1 MLERQAIRTRSVAD
15 GAATPT
21 ASTHRLRPQRGAQRW
36 MGRTGA
42 HRPEGGSVPKVVAFL
57 SSKGGVGKTSLC
69 ANVAAQAVRL
79 LRPERVL
86 GVDLDPSGDLAL
98 DLGYRGEPADDQGAA
113 LAEALLRGTAPRPAP
128 TRRADVDVLAGG
140 ARLYF
145 AATVTAS
152 LASDGVGAL
161 SDALGCLAGRYG
173 LAVVDCPPGLG
184 AMTHLALAAADG
196 VVIPIRADD
205 ASLAAIGALAAL
217 WRDIRTHHNAHL
229 ALLGVALMQVPGEER
244 RFETQLRDDVC
255 AIGQG
260 HLRVFRTAVRANPE
274 AAWGTRRLGLTAD
287 EYADHAARADNGER
301 ARTARGLADD
311 YRHLTGEILSRLRGH
326 HTPTTNRS
334 RP

>member
-1 MLERQAIRTRSVAD
+1 M
-15 GAATPT
+15 
-21 ASTHRLRPQRGAQRW
+21 
-36 MGRTGA
+36 
-42 HRPEGGSVPKVVAFL
+42 
-57 SSKGGVGKTSLC
+57 
-69 ANVAAQAVRL
+69 
-79 LRPERVL
+79 
-86 GVDLDPSGDLAL
+86 
-98 DLGYRGEPADDQGAA
+98 
-113 LAEALLRGTAPRPAP
+113 
-128 TRRADVDVLAGG
+128 DVLAGG
-140 ARLYF
+140 PRLHF

-161 SDALGCLAGRYG
+161 ADALGCLDGRYG

-205 ASLAAIGALAAL
+205 ASLAAIGALTAL

-229 ALLGVALMQVPGEER
+229 GSARGRPDASAR
-244 RFETQLRDDVC
+244 RAAPDSKRNCATTCAPSARDIC
-255 AIGQG
+255 ACSGP
-260 HLRVFRTAVRANPE
+260 AVRANPE

-301 ARTARGLADD
+301 ARTSRGLADD